1 MASVNPSLDNTLDD
15 PTQRSPL
22 VLGDL
27 DYGGVTDSVC
37 KIWEAEK
44 QPKIWYIVLGLA
56 LSLLLVLGGCLN
68 HLIMKGTGVWGNNN
82 PAYWGW
88 PIVNFVF
95 WVGIGHAGT
104 LISAILFLFR
114 QNWRTSINRAAEA
127 MTSFAVVC
135 AGCLLYTSPS
145 PRDLST
151 SRMPSSA

>member
-44 QPKIWYIVLGLA
+44 QPKIWYIVLG
-56 LSLLLVLGGCLN
+56 
-68 HLIMKGTGVWGNNN
+68 
-82 PAYWGW
+82 
-88 PIVNFVF
+88 F
-95 WVGIGHAGT
+95 
-104 LISAILFLFR
+104 
-114 QNWRTSINRAAEA
+114 
-127 MTSFAVVC
+127 
-135 AGCLLYTSPS
+135 CLLYTSPS
-145 PRDLST
+145 PRDATL